1 MSARRSAALV
11 VAAALAA
18 AGAAAQVTTG
28 TAPAPAPA
36 PAQPSSP
43 AKKALV
49 QRILALQ
56 QSEIEAFARGVVER
70 PAAQMMRDAGLAIQ
84 QQVPPE
90 KREATGRAIE
100 AEVKKY
106 VDESYPIVRERALKI
121 APSTIGA
128 VLEAKMSEDE
138 LRTLLAWLDSPTNK
152 KYQQVALD
160 VRNTFAQKLLAEM
173 PALLDPKLAALD
185 GRIRVILGVPPAN
198 GAPPPAPP
206 APPSPAARPAS
217 K

>member
-1 MSARRSAALV
+1 MSVALRAALIV
-11 VAAALAA
+11 VAAALATA
-18 AGAAAQVTTG
+18 TASAQVATSAAS
-28 TAPAPAPA
+28 APAA
-36 PAQPSSP
+36 PSSP

-56 QSEIEAFARGVVER
+56 QSEVEAFARGVVER

-84 QQVPPE
+84 QQVPLD

-106 VDESYPIVRERALKI
+106 VDESYPLVRERALKI

-128 VLEAKMSEDE
+128 VLEARMTEDE

-160 VRNTFAQKLLAEM
+160 VRNAFAQKLLGDM
-173 PALLDPKLAALD
+173 PALLDPKLQALD
-185 GRIRVILGVPPAN
+185 GRIRVILGVPPVN
-198 GAPPPAPP
+198 GAAPPPT
-206 APPSPAARPAS
+206 PAARPAS

>member
-1 MSARRSAALV
+1 MSVALRAALIV
-11 VAAALAA
+11 VATALATVTA
-18 AGAAAQVTTG
+18 SAQVATGAAS
-28 TAPAPAPA
+28 APAA
-36 PAQPSSP
+36 PSSP

-56 QSEIEAFARGVVER
+56 QSEVEAFARGVVER

-84 QQVPPE
+84 QQVPLD

-106 VDESYPIVRERALKI
+106 VDESYPLVRERALKI

-128 VLEAKMSEDE
+128 VLEARMSEDE

-160 VRNTFAQKLLAEM
+160 VRIAFAQKLLADM
-173 PALLDPKLAALD
+173 PALLDPKLQALD

-198 GAPPPAPP
+198 GGAPPPT
-206 APPSPAARPAS
+206 PAARPAS

>member
-1 MSARRSAALV
+1 LSARRSAALV

-206 APPSPAARPAS
+206 SPAARPAS

>member
-1 MSARRSAALV
+1 MSVALRAALIV
-11 VAAALAA
+11 VATALATA
-18 AGAAAQVTTG
+18 TASAQVATGAAS
-28 TAPAPAPA
+28 APAA
-36 PAQPSSP
+36 PSSP

-56 QSEIEAFARGVVER
+56 QSEVEAFARGVVER

-84 QQVPPE
+84 QQVPLD

-106 VDESYPIVRERALKI
+106 VDESYPLVRERALKI

-128 VLEAKMSEDE
+128 VLEARMSEDE

-160 VRNTFAQKLLAEM
+160 VRNAFAQKLLADM
-173 PALLDPKLAALD
+173 PALLDPKLQALD

-198 GAPPPAPP
+198 GAAAPP
-206 APPSPAARPAS
+206 TPAARPAS

>member
-138 LRTLLAWLDSPTNK
+138 LRALLAWLDSPTNK

-206 APPSPAARPAS
+206 SPAARPAS

>member
-1 MSARRSAALV
+1 MSFASRTVLF
-11 VAAALAA
+11 VAAALATA
-18 AGAAAQVTTG
+18 TASAQVATGAAS
-28 TAPAPAPA
+28 APAA
-36 PAQPSSP
+36 PSSP

-49 QRILALQ
+49 QRILTLQ
-56 QSEIEAFARGVVER
+56 QSEVEAFARGVVER

-90 KREATGRAIE
+90 KRESTGHAIE

-106 VDESYPIVRERALKI
+106 VEEAYPLVRERALKI

-128 VLEAKMSEDE
+128 ILEARMTEDE

-152 KYQQVALD
+152 KYQQVGLD
-160 VRNTFAQKLLAEM
+160 VRNAFAQKLLADM
-173 PALLDPKLAALD
+173 PALLDPKLQALD
-185 GRIRVILGVPPAN
+185 GRIRVILGVPPA
-198 GAPPPAPP
+198 GAAPPPT
-206 APPSPAARPAS
+206 PAARPAS

>member
-1 MSARRSAALV
+1 MSVALRAALIV
-11 VAAALAA
+11 VATALATA
-18 AGAAAQVTTG
+18 TASAQVATGAAS
-28 TAPAPAPA
+28 APAA
-36 PAQPSSP
+36 PSSP

-56 QSEIEAFARGVVER
+56 QSEVEAFARGVVER

-84 QQVPPE
+84 QQVPLD

-106 VDESYPIVRERALKI
+106 VDESYPLVRERALKI

-128 VLEAKMSEDE
+128 VLEARMSEDE

-160 VRNTFAQKLLAEM
+160 VRNAFAQKLLGDM
-173 PALLDPKLAALD
+173 PALLDPKLQALD

-198 GAPPPAPP
+198 GGAPPPT
-206 APPSPAARPAS
+206 PAARPAS

>member
-1 MSARRSAALV
+1 MIVALRAALV
-11 VAAALAA
+11 VAALATA
-18 AGAAAQVTTG
+18 TASAQVATT
-28 TAPAPAPA
+28 AASA
-36 PAQPSSP
+36 PSSP

-49 QRILALQ
+49 QRILTLQ
-56 QSEIEAFARGVVER
+56 QAEVETFARGVVER

-90 KREATGRAIE
+90 KREAAGHAIE

-106 VDESYPIVRERALKI
+106 VDESYPLVRERALKI

-128 VLEAKMSEDE
+128 VLEARMTEEE

-160 VRNTFAQKLLAEM
+160 VRNAFAQKLLAEM
-173 PALLDPKLAALD
+173 PALLDPKLQALD
-185 GRIRVILGVPPAN
+185 GRIRVILGVAPA
-198 GAPPPAPP
+198 GSAAPPPT
-206 APPSPAARPAS
+206 PAARPAS
-217 K
+217 R

>member
-1 MSARRSAALV
+1 MSFASRTVLF
-11 VAAALAA
+11 VAAALATA
-18 AGAAAQVTTG
+18 TASAQVATGAAS
-28 TAPAPAPA
+28 APAA
-36 PAQPSSP
+36 PSSP

-49 QRILALQ
+49 QRILTLQ
-56 QSEIEAFARGVVER
+56 QSEVEAFARGVVER

-90 KREATGRAIE
+90 KRESTGRAIE

-106 VDESYPIVRERALKI
+106 VEEAYPLVRERALKI

-128 VLEAKMSEDE
+128 ILEARMTEDE

-152 KYQQVALD
+152 KYQQVGLD
-160 VRNTFAQKLLAEM
+160 VRNAFAQKLLADM
-173 PALLDPKLAALD
+173 PALLDPKLQALD
-185 GRIRVILGVPPAN
+185 GRIRVILGVPPA
-198 GAPPPAPP
+198 GTAPPPT
-206 APPSPAARPAS
+206 PAARPAS

>member
-1 MSARRSAALV
+1 MSVALRAALIV
-11 VAAALAA
+11 VAAALATA
-18 AGAAAQVTTG
+18 TASAQVATSAAS
-28 TAPAPAPA
+28 APAA
-36 PAQPSSP
+36 PSSP

-56 QSEIEAFARGVVER
+56 QSEVEAFARGVVER

-84 QQVPPE
+84 QQVPLD

-106 VDESYPIVRERALKI
+106 VDESYPLVRERALKI

-128 VLEAKMSEDE
+128 VLEARMTEDE

-160 VRNTFAQKLLAEM
+160 VRNAFAQKLLADM
-173 PALLDPKLAALD
+173 PALLDPKLQALD

-198 GAPPPAPP
+198 GGAPPPT
-206 APPSPAARPAS
+206 PAARPAS